1 MGIAMKLPVL
11 VGEAESGKQPG
22 SRSQKLEL
30 GKGHAAS
37 LAAKDPSSFVNRL
50 SGGKSR
56 FTRRIIILG
65 ELNLHRYSDHSTIVS
80 KQMFKCA
87 T

>member
-1 MGIAMKLPVL
+1 MKLPGV
-11 VGEAESGKQPG
+11 VGEAEGGKQPG

-30 GKGHAAS
+30 GKGHAAN

-56 FTRRIIILG
+56 FTRRVIILG
-65 ELNLHRYSDHSTIVS
+65 ELDLHLYGDHSTTVS
-80 KQMFKCA
+80 KQMLKCA